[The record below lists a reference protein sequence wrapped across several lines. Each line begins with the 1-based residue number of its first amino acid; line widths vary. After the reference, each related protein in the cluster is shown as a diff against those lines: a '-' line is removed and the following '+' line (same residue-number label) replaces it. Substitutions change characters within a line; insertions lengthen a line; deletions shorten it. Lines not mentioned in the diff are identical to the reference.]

1 MDGVRQLLG
10 NSLSEPEN
18 RNVRP
23 GSPRLVVP
31 PIFGQHRSDRSASVE
46 LLSHRP
52 LIAYVHHLLTS
63 AESRHLAR
71 RASAATRGDA
81 RMVTMSESGRY
92 SGDRVLRSL
101 QRRLVELSNRS
112 VEHLEPMTAV
122 LCRRGQRLRQ
132 HWDAEE
138 YPPDLRESG
147 QSVISFFV
155 HLTTLTEA
163 DGGAL
168 VFPRL
173 GLEVQP
179 VAGDAV
185 CWLNVTPSGRVLR
198 KTLHF
203 GGEVTSDVEKWA
215 INVWIRER
223 PSR

>member
-1 MDGVRQLLG
+1 VFGLG
-10 NSLSEPEN
+10 P
-18 RNVRP
+18 P
-23 GSPRLVVP
+23 GS
-31 PIFGQHRSDRSASVE
+31 AAKVE

-52 LIAYVHHLLTS
+52 LIAYVHHVLS
-63 AESRHLAR
+63 AAESRHLVR

-81 RMVTMSESGRY
+81 RTANLTEAGRY

-101 QRRLVELSNRS
+101 QRRLVGLSRRS
-112 VEHLEPMTAV
+112 VAHFEPMTAV
-122 LCRRGQRLRQ
+122 LCRRGQSLRP

-138 YPPDLRESG
+138 YPRDLRESG

-155 HLTTLTEA
+155 HLTTLAVA

-168 VFPRL
+168 TFPRL

-198 KTLHF
+198 NTLHL
-203 GGEVTSDVEKWA
+203 GGEVVGEVEKWA

-223 PSR
+223 PIP